1 MNEVEFI
8 DGFSCREKWLEL
20 RFIHLKT
27 SHNFLVS
34 VVVVALVGLAL
45 VGLTWINYRYSVQN
59 PGGSD
64 FLPRWVGTRQ
74 FLMKAQSPYSDATT
88 QEIQQRF
95 YGRPARS
102 NEDQV
107 LFVYPFYS
115 IFIFGPFALINDYNM
130 ARAVWMTVLEC
141 SIILI
146 AAASISLSLWKPSP
160 FMLLVLLI
168 FSALWYYGIRALI
181 NANASILIGL
191 LVVGAFLAIR
201 AGQDSWAGL
210 LLALATIKP
219 QVVILLV
226 LFVLLWSISE
236 GRWLLFWS
244 FLGNLALM
252 IAITSLLIPDW
263 IWQNLRQVMS
273 YPGYTLPGTPGA
285 IFIQWLPGVGKQLGW
300 ALTIFLTTTLLWE
313 WRLARKQGFNW
324 FLWTA
329 YLTLV
334 ITTMIGIRTATE
346 NYVLLFPALV
356 LVFSAWD
363 QEWGVF
369 GRGLIGF
376 SYALLFFGIWWL
388 FLATLERGDQPVQ
401 SSIMFFPLP
410 AFLLVGLYWIRWW
423 VLRPERPL
431 LDQWRNPRRRLE
443 G

>member
-1 MNEVEFI
+1 M
-8 DGFSCREKWLEL
+8 
-20 RFIHLKT
+20 KT
-27 SHNFLVS
+27 RNNYLVS
-34 VVVVALVGLAL
+34 IVLAL
-45 VGLTWINYRYSVQN
+45 LIILALAGLTWINYRYSVQN

-74 FLMKAQSPYSDATT
+74 FLMKAQSPYSEATT

-95 YGRPARS
+95 YGRAARS
-102 NEDQV
+102 DEDQV

-115 IFIFGPFALINDYNM
+115 IFIFGPFAMISDFNT
-130 ARAVWMTVLEC
+130 ARAAWMTVLEVG
-141 SIILI
+141 IILI
-146 AAASISLSLWKPSP
+146 AIASISLSRWKPAP
-160 FMLLVLLI
+160 LMLIVLLI
-168 FSALWYYGIRALI
+168 FAALWYYGIRALI

-201 AGQDSWAGL
+201 AEQDAWAGL
-210 LLALATIKP
+210 MLALATIKP
-219 QVVILLV
+219 QIVILLI

-236 GRWLLFWS
+236 RRWLLFWS
-244 FLGNLALM
+244 ILGNLALM

-263 IWQNLRQVMS
+263 TWQNFRQVMA
-273 YPGYTLPGTPGA
+273 YPGYTLPGTPGE
-285 IFIQWLPGVGKQLGW
+285 IFLEWLPGVGKQLGW
-300 ALTIFLTTTLLWE
+300 ALTIILTTTLLWE
-313 WRLARKQGFNW
+313 WRIARRKDFHW

-334 ITTMIGIRTATE
+334 ATTMIGIRTATE
-346 NYVLLFPALV
+346 NYVVLFPALV
-356 LVFSAWD
+356 LIFAAWD

-376 SYALLFFGIWWL
+376 SYILLFFGVWWL

-410 AFLLVGLYWIRWW
+410 IFLLTGLYWIRWW
-423 VLRPERPL
+423 VLRPEKPL
-431 LDQWRNPRRRLE
+431 LDQWRNPRRRME

>member
-1 MNEVEFI
+1 
-8 DGFSCREKWLEL
+8 
-20 RFIHLKT
+20 LKT
-27 SHNFLVS
+27 RINYLVS
-34 VVVVALVGLAL
+34 IALVVLVVLVL
-45 VGLTWINYRYSVQN
+45 VGLTWINHRYSVQN

-64 FLPRWVGTRQ
+64 FLPRWVGVRQ

-115 IFIFGPFALINDYNM
+115 LFIIGPYALINDYNM
-130 ARAVWMTVLEC
+130 ARAVWMTTLEV

-146 AAASISLSLWKPSP
+146 AFAAISLSRWKPAP
-160 FMLLVLLI
+160 LMLIVLLI
-168 FSALWYYGIRALI
+168 FAALWYYGIRALI
-181 NANASILIGL
+181 NANASILVGL
-191 LVVGAFLAIR
+191 LIMGAFLAIR

-219 QVVILLV
+219 QVVILLI
-226 LFVLLWSISE
+226 LFVLVWSISE

-244 FLGNLALM
+244 ILGNLALM

-263 IWQNLRQVMS
+263 TWQNFRQVMA

-313 WRLARKQGFNW
+313 WRVARKKDFHW

-329 YLTLV
+329 CLTLV
-334 ITTMIGIRTATE
+334 VTTMIGIRTATE
-346 NYVLLFPALV
+346 NYVILFPALV
-356 LVFSAWD
+356 LVFAAWD

-376 SYALLFFGIWWL
+376 SIVLLFFGVWWL
-388 FLATLERGDQPVQ
+388 FLATLQRGEQPVQ

-410 AFLLVGLYWIRWW
+410 IFLLIGLYWIRWW

-431 LDQWRNPRRRLE
+431 LDQWRNPRKHLE

>member
-1 MNEVEFI
+1 M
-8 DGFSCREKWLEL
+8 
-20 RFIHLKT
+20 KT
-27 SHNFLVS
+27 RNNYLVS
-34 VVVVALVGLAL
+34 IAVVVLVALVLA
-45 VGLTWINYRYSVQN
+45 GLTWINYRYSVQN

-95 YGRPARS
+95 YNRPALS
-102 NEDQV
+102 NEDQQ

-115 IFIFGPFALINDYNM
+115 IFIFGPYALISDYNT
-130 ARAVWMTVLEC
+130 ARAVWMTTLEA
-141 SIILI
+141 SIILM
-146 AAASISLSLWKPSP
+146 AAAAISLSRWRLSH
-160 FMLLVLLI
+160 FMLIVLLI
-168 FSALWYYGIRALI
+168 FAVLWYFGIRALI

-191 LVVGAFLAIR
+191 LIVVAFLAIR

-236 GRWLLFWS
+236 RRWLLFWS

-252 IAITSLLIPDW
+252 VAITSLFIPDW
-263 IWQNLRQVMS
+263 TLQNIRQVAA

-313 WRLARKQGFNW
+313 WRAARKKDFHW

-334 ITTMIGIRTATE
+334 ITTIIGIRTATE
-346 NYVLLFPALV
+346 NYVVLFPALI
-356 LVFSAWD
+356 LVFAAWD

-376 SYALLFFGIWWL
+376 SYILLFFGVWWL
-388 FLATLERGDQPVQ
+388 FLATLERGDQPIQ

-410 AFLLVGLYWIRWW
+410 IFLMIGLYWIRWW

-431 LDQWRNPRRRLE
+431 LDQWRNPRRSLE

>member
-1 MNEVEFI
+1 MI
-8 DGFSCREKWLEL
+8 IPILIG
-20 RFIHLKT
+20 I
-27 SHNFLVS
+27 
-34 VVVVALVGLAL
+34 LATL
-45 VGLTWINYRYSVQN
+45 IVLTWINYRYSIQN

-95 YGRPARS
+95 YGRLALS
-102 NEDQV
+102 DEDQV

-115 IFIFGPFALINDYNM
+115 IFIFGPYALFSDYDM
-130 ARAVWMTVLEC
+130 ARAVWMTTLEA

-146 AAASISLSLWKPSP
+146 AAAAISLSRWRLSP
-160 FMLLVLLI
+160 FMLMILLI
-168 FSALWYYGIRALI
+168 FAALWYYNVRALI
-181 NANASILIGL
+181 NANASILVGL
-191 LVVGAFLAIR
+191 LIVGTFLAIR

-210 LLALATIKP
+210 LLALTTIKP

-226 LFVLLWSISE
+226 LFILIWSISE
-236 GRWLLFWS
+236 RRWLLFWS

-252 IAITSLLIPDW
+252 VAITSLLITDW
-263 IWQNLRQVMS
+263 TWQNFRQVMA
-273 YPGYTLPGTPGA
+273 YPEYTLPGTPGA

-300 ALTIFLTTTLLWE
+300 ALTIFLTTTLIWE
-313 WRLARKQGFNW
+313 WRVARKKDFHW

-329 YLTLV
+329 CLTLV
-334 ITTMIGIRTATE
+334 VTTMIGIRTATE
-346 NYVLLFPALV
+346 NYVVLFPALV
-356 LVFSAWD
+356 LVFAAWD

-376 SYALLFFGIWWL
+376 SCVLLFFGVWWL

-410 AFLLVGLYWIRWW
+410 VFLLVGLYWIRWW

-431 LDQWRNPRRRLE
+431 LDQWRNPRRRME